1 MVQPKQPP
9 SKQAPRPQ
17 KSSTSSNVL
26 FALAVLTV
34 VAGGIFLFMQSG
46 SSEPVVAS
54 NSATAA
60 AEGAASPAP
69 DAAPASDSTAA
80 ESQRQDTAVIPTA
93 PPKKRPPAGAALPP
107 INLQNYTPARPND
120 QVQAAHE
127 WAAQYP
133 DVSEYIPCF
142 CGCERMGHVGNDD
155 CFVKSRD
162 AQGRVTAWEPHGVSC
177 EVCLDVANESRR
189 MYASG
194 ASVRQIRTAIEQKYR
209 PLSQTMTPTPM
220 PQSVNK

>member
-9 SKQAPRPQ
+9 PKQAQRPQ
-17 KSSTSSNVL
+17 KSSTSGNVL

-34 VAGGIFLFMQSG
+34 IGGGIFLFMQSG
-46 SSEPVVAS
+46 SSQPVVAS
-54 NSATAA
+54 DPAT
-60 AEGAASPAP
+60 AEGAATPAP
-69 DAAPASDSTAA
+69 DAAPASDSSAA
-80 ESQRQDTAVIPTA
+80 SQRPDAAQIPTA
-93 PPKKRPPAGAALPP
+93 PPKKRPPADAALPA
-107 INLQNYTPARPND
+107 INLENYTPARPND
-120 QVQAAHE
+120 QVRAAHE
-127 WAAQYP
+127 WAAQHP
-133 DVSEYIPCF
+133 EVSQYVPCF

-162 AQGRVTAWEPHGVSC
+162 AEGRVTSWEPHGVSC

-194 ASVRQIRTAIEQKYR
+194 ASVRQIRAAIEQKYR
-209 PLSQTMTPTPM
+209 PMSQMMTPTPM